1 MHAAKYRLNKHLTIK
16 FREDKS
22 LSNQA
27 LLPVLYLA
35 CWQEYCYCA
44 KDGFIRLKN
53 IHILNSFN
61 RQFVKRGFKSLL
73 FFRKADTILTNK
85 AALSIENCLKLQG
98 YQKSPM
104 TEEAILKGCLQNNAV
119 AQKELYNRYSP
130 KMLAVCYRFAHNR
143 EDAEDM
149 LQEGFIKVF
158 SQIHTF
164 RNQGAFE
171 GWVRRI
177 IVHTCINNLKKNK
190 KFNESVDLI
199 HATAM
204 QVREESVPSIVQAK
218 QVVEC
223 IRILPIGYRTVLNL
237 YAIEGYSHRE
247 IGDMLDIEESTSRS
261 QYTRAKQMLED
272 ILIKKKILQQ
282 PIKKM
287 DPVTAFGR

>member
-1 MHAAKYRLNKHLTIK
+1 
-16 FREDKS
+16 
-22 LSNQA
+22 
-27 LLPVLYLA
+27 
-35 CWQEYCYCA
+35 
-44 KDGFIRLKN
+44 
-53 IHILNSFN
+53 
-61 RQFVKRGFKSLL
+61 
-73 FFRKADTILTNK
+73 
-85 AALSIENCLKLQG
+85 
-98 YQKSPM
+98 M
-104 TEEAILKGCLQNNAV
+104 TEELILSGCLENNA
-119 AQKELYNRYSP
+119 ASQDALYLRYSP
-130 KMLAVCYRFAHNR
+130 RMLGVCYRFAKNR

-171 GWVRRI
+171 GWIRRI
-177 IVHTCINNLKKNK
+177 IVHTCINNLKKNR

-247 IGDMLDIEESTSRS
+247 IGSMLDIEESTSRS

-282 PIKKM
+282 QPAKKM
-287 DPVTAFGR
+287 NMLSSFGS